1 MAQSAV
7 NGARRGGVRRAEKQ
21 DRRRKRKAGQ
31 RAAAGAVAVAA
42 ATTLGFGQTVGAGH
56 AEAVTIPNAVGSVGD
71 VIGALANNGVTQG
84 LADQWRLNLCS
95 SDSDGGPVNGGAD
108 CSRSTGVG
116 VAVVLPT
123 TIDLVPDAAYS
134 PAQGLFN
141 AAKAAGLDFGTGKI
155 LGITVPV
162 PDAALPEG
170 SATVIG
176 DGFQFALA
184 SGGGKATAISYL
196 PLSLATAGASDGNT
210 AFAFAIIGMAN
221 AWNTSD
227 IPVEIFTV
235 PTGIS
240 VPGAKHVSC
249 YGVLT
254 AGYASNVGA
263 CANVAGTFDAR
274 LDLQQS
280 IPEFQTALTD
290 PTAILVNP
298 AEVLSDVLGQLFSG
312 QPFSLS
318 KDFTR
323 LTVGGDR
330 TDAYGLPVLFTLTSD
345 YGTQAPIVVHWL
357 GSSVTFNPTV
367 TVNGEVKPNHLGLP
381 VVTLGDV
388 DTAQLLP
395 TVDIPEIA
403 FPFGVPSVG
412 PFGGSSSAVSRST
425 ASSSVSA
432 LRADASEAI
441 APADTPTETD
451 TDTDTTAAS
460 STADAPT
467 ATTETDTATQQ
478 VDAPSV
484 PKSTAGAAQRD
495 SRDSS
500 ASGYVGKHRSL
511 DDYVGKHRST
521 DGTGS
526 TAGAASNGVA
536 SAEGAT
542 DTTDTHTHD
551 TGTSSESA
559 HSTDNAASS
568 Q

>member
-42 ATTLGFGQTVGAGH
+42 ATTLSFGQTVGAGH
-56 AEAVTIPNAVGSVGD
+56 ADAGVADDIVNSIVDGAGTVAGVWNIDVCATGETKGNANCD
-71 VIGALANNGVTQG
+71 AATKL
-84 LADQWRLNLCS
+84 
-95 SDSDGGPVNGGAD
+95 
-108 CSRSTGVG
+108 G
-116 VAVVLPT
+116 VAVVLPDEISVIPSGNNT
-123 TIDLVPDAAYS
+123 AH
-134 PAQGLFN
+134 
-141 AAKAAGLDFGTGKI
+141 
-155 LGITVPV
+155 
-162 PDAALPEG
+162 G
-170 SATVIG
+170 SAVVKG
-176 DGFQFALA
+176 SGYEFALA
-184 SGGGKATAISYL
+184 GREGKATAIAYL
-196 PLSLATAGASDGNT
+196 PVSLATAGATDGRT
-210 AFAFAIIGMAN
+210 AWSFAVLGMAN
-221 AWNTSD
+221 AWTTD
-227 IPVEIFTV
+227 ATDVTAWHDGPRLT
-235 PTGIS
+235 S
-240 VPGAKHVSC
+240 VPGVKSVGC
-249 YGVLT
+249 YGGLT
-254 AGYASNVGA
+254 AGYAEGVGA
-263 CANVAGTFDAR
+263 CSNVLGTFDFR
-274 LDLQQS
+274 YSELDETKHNLT
-280 IPEFQTALTD
+280 IPEVQFALTD
-290 PTAILVNP
+290 PTA
-298 AEVLSDVLGQLFSG
+298 VLSDPAGVFADVISDLLQGRT
-312 QPFSLS
+312 PTLS

-330 TDAYGLPVLFTLTSD
+330 TDAYGLPVLLTLTSD

-367 TVNGEVKPNHLGLP
+367 TVNGKVKPNHLGLP
-381 VVTLGDV
+381 VITLGDV

-500 ASGYVGKHRSL
+500 ASEYVGKHRSL

-551 TGTSSESA
+551 TGASSESG
-559 HSTDNAASS
+559 HSTDNAAST

>member
-56 AEAVTIPNAVGSVGD
+56 AEAAVADDIVNSIVDGAGAVAGTWNIDVCATGGTKGS
-71 VIGALANNGVTQG
+71 ANCEDATK
-84 LADQWRLNLCS
+84 L
-95 SDSDGGPVNGGAD
+95 
-108 CSRSTGVG
+108 G
-116 VAVVLPT
+116 VAVVLPDEISVIPSSANT
-123 TIDLVPDAAYS
+123 AH
-134 PAQGLFN
+134 
-141 AAKAAGLDFGTGKI
+141 
-155 LGITVPV
+155 
-162 PDAALPEG
+162 G
-170 SATVIG
+170 SAVVKG
-176 DGFQFALA
+176 SGYEFALA
-184 SGGGKATAISYL
+184 GREGKATAIAYL
-196 PLSLATAGASDGNT
+196 PVSLATAGATDGRT
-210 AFAFAIIGMAN
+210 AWSFAVLGMAN
-221 AWNTSD
+221 AWTTDATDVTAWHNGLRLTS
-227 IPVEIFTV
+227 IPGVK
-235 PTGIS
+235 S
-240 VPGAKHVSC
+240 VGC
-249 YGVLT
+249 YGGLT
-254 AGYASNVGA
+254 AAYAEGVGA
-263 CANVAGTFDAR
+263 CSNVLGTFDFR
-274 LDLQQS
+274 YSELDASKHKLS
-280 IPEFQTALTD
+280 TPEVQFALTD
-290 PTAILVNP
+290 PTA
-298 AEVLSDVLGQLFSG
+298 VLSDPAGVFADVISDLLEGET
-312 QPFSLS
+312 PTLS

-367 TVNGEVKPNHLGLP
+367 TVNGKVKPNHLGLP
-381 VVTLGDV
+381 VVTLADV

-395 TVDIPEIA
+395 TVDIPEIT
-403 FPFGVPSVG
+403 FPFGVPSLG
-412 PFGGSSSAVSRST
+412 PFDGSTSAVSRST

-432 LRADASEAI
+432 LRANASETI
-441 APADTPTETD
+441 APAD

-460 STADAPT
+460 STADAPR
-467 ATTETDTATQQ
+467 ATTETDTATKQ
-478 VDAPSV
+478 VDATSV
-484 PKSTAGAAQRD
+484 PKSTAVAAQRD

-500 ASGYVGKHRSL
+500 ASGYVGRHRSL

-526 TAGAASNGVA
+526 PAGTASNGVA
-536 SAEGAT
+536 STEGAT

>member
-31 RAAAGAVAVAA
+31 RAAAGAMAVAA

-56 AEAVTIPNAVGSVGD
+56 AEAALQQLPTIPNAIGSAGD

-123 TIDLVPDAAYS
+123 TIDLVPDAAYG

-141 AAKAAGLDFGTGKI
+141 AAKALGLDFNTGKI
-155 LGITVPV
+155 LGVTVPV
-162 PDAALPEG
+162 PNAALPEG

-210 AFAFAIIGMAN
+210 AYAFAVIGMAN
-221 AWNTSD
+221 AWNTRD

-235 PTGIS
+235 PTGLS
-240 VPGAKHVSC
+240 VPGAKYVSC
-249 YGVLT
+249 YGLLT

-290 PTAILVNP
+290 PTAILVDP
-298 AEVLSDVLGQLFSG
+298 AEVLSDVLGQLFDG
-312 QPFSLS
+312 RPFTLS
-318 KDFTR
+318 KDFSR

-367 TVNGEVKPNHLGLP
+367 TVNGKVKPNHLGLP
-381 VVTLGDV
+381 EVTLGDV
-388 DTAQLLP
+388 DSTQLLP
-395 TVDIPEIA
+395 TVDIPKIE
-403 FPFGVPSVG
+403 FPFGASSVG
-412 PFGGSSSAVSRST
+412 PFDGSSSTAGTSK
-425 ASSSVSA
+425 ASSPVTT
-432 LRADASEAI
+432 LRASASVTT
-441 APADTPTETD
+441 APTDTD
-451 TDTDTTAAS
+451 TDTDTTAAPG
-460 STADAPT
+460 TGGAPIT
-467 ATTETDTATQQ
+467 TTETSTATKK
-478 VDAPSV
+478 VESPSSSE
-484 PKSTAGAAQRD
+484 STAVAAQTD
-495 SRDSS
+495 SRDSG
-500 ASGYVGKHRSL
+500 ATGYVGKHRSL

-526 TAGAASNGVA
+526 RADVSSTGAAS
-536 SAEGAT
+536 SE
-542 DTTDTHTHD
+542 TTTGTHTD
-551 TGTSSESA
+551 VSGTPSEST
-559 HSTDNAASS
+559 HSTDKAASS